1 MKIVK
6 KLSPIMESISNVGKK
21 KPLKEGFYEGGF
33 PDFTSFMLV
42 VYEGETYGDH
52 DVEFPHFPKTIDLID
67 SIWEEKYSDK
77 ETWDQIPF
85 TQEEKDEIFK
95 SAQDEA
101 R

>member
-1 MKIVK
+1 MKIIK

-33 PDFTSFMLV
+33 PNFESFMDV
-42 VYEGETYGDH
+42 VYEGNTYGDY

-67 SIWEEKYSDK
+67 SIWKEKYSDK
-77 ETWDQIPF
+77 ETWDEIPF